1 MALSPMMQQ
10 YNEIKRSYQDCLLM
24 FRLGDFYELF
34 FEDAETASRE
44 LGLTLTGRNCGL
56 KERAPMCGVPF
67 HAADSYISTLVKKG
81 HKVAICEQ
89 LEDPATAKG
98 IVKRDVIRVVTPGT
112 LDFDQNDSRN
122 LFIASLNISGNTG
135 SLAYS
140 DVSTGELYALEVKI
154 DGRDDSL
161 GSELAKIGPGEIIL
175 TGSTLERLSQVTGDD
190 LRAYYYNVLDDS
202 YYKKGTCERVIKE
215 HFSIE
220 SLFPLGIEDRPGL
233 ISSVGS
239 ILMYLTDT
247 QKQDPSQ
254 ITELILNDPSGH
266 MILDRATVRNLE
278 LLETLYDKNI
288 QGSLLGV
295 LDKTETAMGGRLL
308 KRYILQP
315 LTDPEEINL
324 RLDGVEA
331 LVNDRDLLDLVSSSL
346 RKIYDF
352 ERLSARVSSGRA
364 NAKDL
369 TALKVTLQA
378 LPELHR
384 ALKSSNS
391 KLLSEID
398 SQLGDFEELADSI
411 DRAVVDD
418 PPFLI
423 TEGGIIKDGFNQE
436 LDDLKDSIAD
446 AKNWI
451 TGLEAS
457 EKERTGIRTLKVG
470 YNKVF
475 GYYIDVSKS
484 AIDKVPEEYVRKQ
497 TLVNNERYITPEL
510 KEKETLVFSA
520 EARINALEYSIFSTL
535 RNNIK
540 PYIPALQKASSAVG
554 ILDVLSSFAK
564 VSISGGFVRPDVDS
578 GDVIQIKEGRHPAV
592 EKMIGREMFIPNDV
606 LMDCSSESMLIITG
620 PNMSG
625 KSTYMRQTAVIVLMA
640 QIGCFVPAGSARIGV
655 VDRVFTRIGASD
667 NLAYGQST
675 FFVEMS
681 ELANILRNA
690 TNRSLVILDEIGRG
704 TSTFDGL
711 SIAWST
717 VEYLCREGHKIRTM
731 FATHYHELTVLDKK
745 HDCIKNLSVDVS
757 ENGSDILF
765 LHHIKE
771 GAASKSYGIHV
782 AKIAGIPYQVRRGA
796 QAKLQELEAGE
807 AASRTG
813 RGISNEQISIFDQ
826 VASPEPEADNSLE
839 LYKDAMDTVRSVDVN
854 QITPVK
860 ALNILCTLQ
869 EQIKEIDQIDQ
880 TDTE

>member
-220 SLFPLGIEDRPGL
+220 SLLPLGIEDRPGL

-352 ERLSARVSSGRA
+352 ERLSARLSSGRA

>member
-220 SLFPLGIEDRPGL
+220 SLLPLGIEDRPGL

-266 MILDRATVRNLE
+266 MILDRVTVRNLE

-315 LTDPEEINL
+315 LTDPE
-324 RLDGVEA
+324 
-331 LVNDRDLLDLVSSSL
+331 
-346 RKIYDF
+346 
-352 ERLSARVSSGRA
+352 
-364 NAKDL
+364 
-369 TALKVTLQA
+369 
-378 LPELHR
+378 
-384 ALKSSNS
+384 
-391 KLLSEID
+391 
-398 SQLGDFEELADSI
+398 
-411 DRAVVDD
+411 
-418 PPFLI
+418 
-423 TEGGIIKDGFNQE
+423 
-436 LDDLKDSIAD
+436 
-446 AKNWI
+446 
-451 TGLEAS
+451 
-457 EKERTGIRTLKVG
+457 
-470 YNKVF
+470 
-475 GYYIDVSKS
+475 
-484 AIDKVPEEYVRKQ
+484 
-497 TLVNNERYITPEL
+497 
-510 KEKETLVFSA
+510 
-520 EARINALEYSIFSTL
+520 
-535 RNNIK
+535 
-540 PYIPALQKASSAVG
+540 
-554 ILDVLSSFAK
+554 
-564 VSISGGFVRPDVDS
+564 
-578 GDVIQIKEGRHPAV
+578 
-592 EKMIGREMFIPNDV
+592 
-606 LMDCSSESMLIITG
+606 
-620 PNMSG
+620 
-625 KSTYMRQTAVIVLMA
+625 
-640 QIGCFVPAGSARIGV
+640 
-655 VDRVFTRIGASD
+655 
-667 NLAYGQST
+667 
-675 FFVEMS
+675 
-681 ELANILRNA
+681 
-690 TNRSLVILDEIGRG
+690 
-704 TSTFDGL
+704 
-711 SIAWST
+711 
-717 VEYLCREGHKIRTM
+717 
-731 FATHYHELTVLDKK
+731 
-745 HDCIKNLSVDVS
+745 
-757 ENGSDILF
+757 
-765 LHHIKE
+765 
-771 GAASKSYGIHV
+771 
-782 AKIAGIPYQVRRGA
+782 
-796 QAKLQELEAGE
+796 
-807 AASRTG
+807 
-813 RGISNEQISIFDQ
+813 
-826 VASPEPEADNSLE
+826 
-839 LYKDAMDTVRSVDVN
+839 
-854 QITPVK
+854 
-860 ALNILCTLQ
+860 
-869 EQIKEIDQIDQ
+869 
-880 TDTE
+880 

>member
-175 TGSTLERLSQVTGDD
+175 TGSTLERLSQVTGED

-220 SLFPLGIEDRPGL
+220 SLLSLGIEDRPGL

-391 KLLSEID
+391 RLLSEID
-398 SQLGDFEELADSI
+398 RQLGDFEELADSI

-880 TDTE
+880 IDTE

>member
-220 SLFPLGIEDRPGL
+220 SLLSLGIEDRPGL

>member
-175 TGSTLERLSQVTGDD
+175 TGSTLERLSQVIGDD

-220 SLFPLGIEDRPGL
+220 SLLSLGIEDRPGL

-451 TGLEAS
+451 TSLEAS

-826 VASPEPEADNSLE
+826 VASPEPEADSSLE

-869 EQIKEIDQIDQ
+869 EQIREIDQIDK